1 MTQKIYDRS
10 VKIVDMTTKSEY
22 DIGKEGIMEQR
33 YTTFSLL
40 LINISRCVQKIK
52 NVEMAALGLKGK
64 QVQCLFWLYHCP
76 EGESLTRLG
85 EMCGEDKGM
94 MSRTIKELAAEG
106 LVYVDVKR
114 ERKYKNPIRL
124 TEKGEHIAQFIA
136 EKISAIL
143 EEGSFGI
150 SEDERAQLY
159 RSLGLISENLS
170 EICKKYDS
178 RSGSQK

>member
-1 MTQKIYDRS
+1 
-10 VKIVDMTTKSEY
+10 MTTKTQY
-22 DIGKEGIMEQR
+22 DIDEGKIMEQR

-64 QVQCLFWLYHCP
+64 QVQCLFGLYNCA
-76 EGESLTRLG
+76 EGASLTKLG

-94 MSRTIKELAAEG
+94 MSRTVKELAAEG
-106 LVYVDVKR
+106 LVYVDAKR

-124 TEKGEHIAQFIA
+124 TKKGEHIAQIVA

-143 EEGSFGI
+143 EEGSLGI
-150 SEDERAQLY
+150 SDEERVRLY
-159 RSLGLISENLS
+159 RSLGLISENLGK
-170 EICKKYDS
+170 ICKKYD
-178 RSGSQK
+178 QKQES

>member
-1 MTQKIYDRS
+1 
-10 VKIVDMTTKSEY
+10 
-22 DIGKEGIMEQR
+22 MEQR

-64 QVQCLFWLYHCP
+64 QVQCLFGLYNCV
-76 EGESLTRLG
+76 EGASLTKLG

-94 MSRTIKELAAEG
+94 MSRTVKELAEDG
-106 LVYVDVKR
+106 LVYVDAKS

-124 TEKGEHIAQFIA
+124 TEKGEHIARIVA

-143 EEGSFGI
+143 EEGGSGI
-150 SEDERAQLY
+150 SDDERAQFY
-159 RSLGLISENLS
+159 RSLGIVSENLTA
-170 EICKKYDS
+170 ICKKYDP
-178 RSGSQK
+178 